1 VVVALAHDCQ
11 HFRVPMVVVG
21 HEGGRDAAL
30 VQKDEVGS
38 QVVLLSV
45 VEELVE
51 LFGWAQVLLKVS
63 RCPGVNK
70 QVLHTIC
77 GSIE

>member
-1 VVVALAHDCQ
+1 
-11 HFRVPMVVVG
+11 MVVVG
-21 HEGGRDAAL
+21 REGGRDAAL

-51 LFGWAQVLLKVS
+51 LFVWAQVLPKVS
-63 RCPGVNK
+63 RCLRVNK
-70 QVLHTIC
+70 QILHTIC